1 VKRAAALAVVI
12 AIGIVVLLVI
22 TLHPGPPGGAGCGRP
37 GPAHADEADQFAA
50 TTATA
55 RLLAP
60 RLEDS
65 VARAYQFLDQM
76 MDLQTAGPARRLVQ
90 SYTGGLLGQQ
100 GDTSASIYDNA
111 LLIDAYLAEGTAAG
125 VARAKT
131 IGSAL
136 VYLQAHD
143 HARDGRLRNGYTPA
157 PLADANDIQAT
168 DPASSTGTLA
178 WAGQALTQLYAATR
192 IRAYLRSAIALG
204 GWIQSQ
210 CRDGRGAGGYA
221 GGDTAAGARIGW
233 KSTEHNIDVFAF
245 FRLLA
250 RETGNPVWSQR
261 AAWARRFVVSMWD
274 PAQGRFY
281 LGTSADGV
289 TRNDTAQVED
299 VNSWSYLA
307 LRDPAYAASVGW
319 DVSSLSVPSG
329 GYRGLS
335 YCTGDRTGVWFEG
348 TAQAADALHLRD
360 QPRDSARARSY
371 LADLGYAQ
379 AHGPNADGLG
389 IMAASHD
396 TLSDC
401 QGGDL
406 YASLHTGTTAWYILA
421 AEGIDPLSGTPVAR
435 QAARR

>member
-1 VKRAAALAVVI
+1 VKRVGALAVAAAL
-12 AIGIVVLLVI
+12 GIVVLLVV
-22 TLHPGPPGGAGCGRP
+22 TLHPRTAGGTGCGRP
-37 GPAHADEADQFAA
+37 EAAHLADAARFGAA
-50 TTATA
+50 TAATRPRA
-55 RLLAP
+55 RPLP
-60 RLEDS
+60 DG

-76 MDLQTAGPARRLVQ
+76 MDLRATGPAPRLVQ
-90 SYTGGLLGQQ
+90 SYTGGLLGQR
-100 GDTSASIYDNA
+100 GDTSASSYDNA
-111 LLIDAYLAEGTAAG
+111 LLIDAYLAEGSAGG
-125 VARAKT
+125 VARART
-131 IGSAL
+131 IGTAL

-143 HARDGRLRNGYTPA
+143 RAHDGRLRNGYA
-157 PLADANDIQAT
+157 PVPLDSANDIQAT
-168 DPASSTGTLA
+168 DLASSTGTLA
-178 WAGQALTQLYAATR
+178 WTGQALAQLYAATR
-192 IRAYLRSAIALG
+192 IRAYLRGAIALG
-204 GWIQSQ
+204 DWIQSQ
-210 CRDGRGAGGYA
+210 CRDGRGPGGYA
-221 GGDTAAGARIGW
+221 GGDTAAGATIEW

-274 PAQGRFY
+274 PAQGRFD
-281 LGTSADGV
+281 LGTTDDGV

-307 LRDPAYAASVGW
+307 LQDPAYAVSVSW
-319 DVSSLSVPSG
+319 DVSSLSVSAA

-348 TAQAADALHLRD
+348 TAQVADALQLRD
-360 QPRDSARARSY
+360 RPGDSAQAMPY

-389 IMAASHD
+389 IMAASRD

-421 AEGIDPLSGTPVAR
+421 AEGIDPLSATPVAR
-435 QAARR
+435 QAAGR